1 MRGWRLIAEPRLDIL
16 ALDDVT
22 CGAQGLHGAQCLT
35 ECARVAGGLHKLVLP
50 HPASVTVSRTIH
62 EWKRECTTVYQPARA
77 TLPLMPTESDFN
89 QHISERTDKALRH
102 AARRALVRDT
112 NRDYWLKLKGDK
124 ATAAQLL
131 IETTTAHEPET
142 AQEWIDLPLP
152 LLKAAAVADSGL
164 NVRGVALLRDECWDR
179 AKVMEPGRFG
189 AKAQVVADV
198 RVQHQVIDSSAL
210 TPDQR
215 QAMREL
221 LQAAIVQ
228 SALPAPERG
237 NEDDT

>member
-1 MRGWRLIAEPRLDIL
+1 
-16 ALDDVT
+16 
-22 CGAQGLHGAQCLT
+22 
-35 ECARVAGGLHKLVLP
+35 
-50 HPASVTVSRTIH
+50 
-62 EWKRECTTVYQPARA
+62 
-77 TLPLMPTESDFN
+77 MPTESDFN

-124 ATAAQLL
+124 ATAAMEL

-164 NVRGVALLRDECWDR
+164 DVRGVALLRDECWDR

-189 AKAQVVADV
+189 NK
-198 RVQHQVIDSSAL
+198 
-210 TPDQR
+210 
-215 QAMREL
+215 
-221 LQAAIVQ
+221 
-228 SALPAPERG
+228 PAPS
-237 NEDDT
+237 DDSVSIPAADLLKAAVALAMQSGLGAQMAQLLPRDAIEGEARTVPAVDARAHQGTDPA